1 MSFWHHLSLF
11 LTHFAKEQKIF
22 LANLIW
28 SVVIWLFAMLV
39 LRVIHMFIGRILR
52 NRQLRSRLIDDRRA
66 KTLVTILNSIAR
78 YIIYFLAIITILDK
92 FGLPV
97 TSFLTAAGIG
107 GVALAFG
114 AQSLVRDIITGFFLI
129 FEDQYA
135 VGDLVTIA
143 GVTGTVEEMT
153 LRVTKV
159 RDAGGQLYIVP
170 NGKVEQVTNYM
181 GSSMRAMIDIPV
193 ANDTDLKKAEEVL
206 QGVFAEF
213 RKDFPDLVEAPK
225 LLGVEDISRQNVI
238 LRILARTAPM
248 SQWDVEREL
257 RKRIKVAF
265 DESGINTVP
274 RVILMQR
281 MAGKGRRLK

>member
-1 MSFWHHLSLF
+1 MKFWHDISL
-11 LTHFAKEQKIF
+11 LVSNFAKEQKIV
-22 LANLIW
+22 LSNIIW
-28 SVVIWLFAMLV
+28 SVVVWFLAILV
-39 LRVIHMFIGRILR
+39 LRIIHVFIGRILR

-66 KTLVTILNSIAR
+66 KTLVTLLNSIAR
-78 YIIYFLAIITILDK
+78 YIVYFLAIITILDK

-159 RDAGGQLYIVP
+159 RDPGGQLHIVP
-170 NGKVEQVTNYM
+170 NGKVEQVTNHM
-181 GSSMRAMIDIPV
+181 GSSMRAMIDIPIS
-193 ANDTDLKKAEEVL
+193 NDTDLQKTEEVL
-206 QGVFAEF
+206 QEVFKKF
-213 RKDFPDLVEAPK
+213 VKDFPELVEAPK
-225 LLGVEDISRQNVI
+225 LLGVENLSRREVV

-248 SQWDVEREL
+248 AQWDVEREL
-257 RKRIKVAF
+257 RKRVKMAF
-265 DESGINTVP
+265 DQTGISTVP
-274 RVILMQR
+274 RVILLQR
-281 MAGKGRRLK
+281 MAGKGRRQP